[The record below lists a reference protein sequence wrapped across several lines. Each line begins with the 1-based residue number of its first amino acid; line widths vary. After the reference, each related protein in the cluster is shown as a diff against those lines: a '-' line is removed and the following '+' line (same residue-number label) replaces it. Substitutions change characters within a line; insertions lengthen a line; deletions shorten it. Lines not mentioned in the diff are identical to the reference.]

1 MRIQSCEIF
10 ESSVERC
17 PSCDAYVMDKA
28 EAFEHEQGCDE
39 TETETLAGLF
49 YWNCQPGCL
58 PDSEAFGPFKTE
70 AEAINDAAEN
80 GFIEAR
86 FEYHINLDERGSFY
100 ADVRDACENTLYEIK
115 SDDETG
121 EIEQVSDGFMK
132 HARDVDGLEKYLK
145 QMEILPSWG
154 YLESA

>member
-49 YWNCQPGCL
+49 YWNCQP
-58 PDSEAFGPFKTE
+58 
-70 AEAINDAAEN
+70 AIK
-80 GFIEAR
+80 
-86 FEYHINLDERGSFY
+86 
-100 ADVRDACENTLYEIK
+100 ACSPISSLTP
-115 SDDETG
+115 
-121 EIEQVSDGFMK
+121 VSKFLNEELGVFTF
-132 HARDVDGLEKYLK
+132 
-145 QMEILPSWG
+145 
-154 YLESA
+154 